1 MFWHIVSIRRSYMI
15 SESLWQGIIMDKTI
29 QNMAK
34 IREEIQSRN
43 QEKKYDVNEMPE
55 VAQMILDRL
64 GIEEVPIP
72 IVAIMKSL
80 NFQVVAGE
88 LKDEISGIIGID
100 DDLAKNFKSSK
111 VIAINNK
118 DNVGHQRFT
127 MAHELAHYLF
137 DFDVS
142 NQIVYYNTYNN
153 FEDEN
158 EEERR
163 ANYFAANLLMPEKK
177 FKKEFDNVVIKNNLY
192 VTVEKL
198 SQIFQVSGEAVR
210 RRISELSLQV

>member
-88 LKDEISGIIGID
+88 LKDEISGVIGID

-142 NQIVYYNTYNN
+142 NQIVYYNTYNT

>member
-142 NQIVYYNTYNN
+142 NQIVYYNTYNT

-198 SQIFQVSGEAVR
+198 SQIFKVSGEAV
-210 RRISELSLQV
+210 

>member
-100 DDLAKNFKSSK
+100 DDVAKNFKSSK

-142 NQIVYYNTYNN
+142 NQIVYYNTYNT

>member
-142 NQIVYYNTYNN
+142 NQIVYYNTYNT
-153 FEDEN
+153 FEDEK

>member
-1 MFWHIVSIRRSYMI
+1 
-15 SESLWQGIIMDKTI
+15 MDKTI

-142 NQIVYYNTYNN
+142 NQIVYYNTYNT

>member
-1 MFWHIVSIRRSYMI
+1 MI

-137 DFDVS
+137 DFDAS
-142 NQIVYYNTYNN
+142 NQIVYYNTYNT

>member
-1 MFWHIVSIRRSYMI
+1 MI

-100 DDLAKNFKSSK
+100 DYLAKNFKSSK

-118 DNVGHQRFT
+118 DNVGHHRFT

-142 NQIVYYNTYNN
+142 NQIVYYNTYNT

>member
-1 MFWHIVSIRRSYMI
+1 MI

-137 DFDVS
+137 DFVVS
-142 NQIVYYNTYNN
+142 NQIVYYNTYNT

>member
-55 VAQMILDRL
+55 GAQMILDRL

-142 NQIVYYNTYNN
+142 NQIVYYNTYNT

>member
-72 IVAIMKSL
+72 IVAIMKAL
-80 NFQVVAGE
+80 KFQVVAGE

-142 NQIVYYNTYNN
+142 NQIVYYNTYNT

-163 ANYFAANLLMPEKK
+163 ANYFAANLFMPEKK

>member
-1 MFWHIVSIRRSYMI
+1 MFWHTVSIRRSYMI

-142 NQIVYYNTYNN
+142 NQIVYYNTYNT

>member
-1 MFWHIVSIRRSYMI
+1 MI

-88 LKDEISGIIGID
+88 LKDEISGIIGIY

-142 NQIVYYNTYNN
+142 NQIVYYNTYNT

>member
-1 MFWHIVSIRRSYMI
+1 MI

-142 NQIVYYNTYNN
+142 NQIVYYNTYNT

-158 EEERR
+158 KEERR

>member
-1 MFWHIVSIRRSYMI
+1 MI

-142 NQIVYYNTYNN
+142 NQIIYYNTYNT

>member
-1 MFWHIVSIRRSYMI
+1 MI

-43 QEKKYDVNEMPE
+43 KEKKYDVNEMPE

-142 NQIVYYNTYNN
+142 NQIVYYNTYNT

>member
-1 MFWHIVSIRRSYMI
+1 MI

-100 DDLAKNFKSSK
+100 DDL
-111 VIAINNK
+111 V
-118 DNVGHQRFT
+118 
-127 MAHELAHYLF
+127 LASGDISH
-137 DFDVS
+137 
-142 NQIVYYNTYNN
+142 
-153 FEDEN
+153 
-158 EEERR
+158 
-163 ANYFAANLLMPEKK
+163 LL
-177 FKKEFDNVVIKNNLY
+177 
-192 VTVEKL
+192 
-198 SQIFQVSGEAVR
+198 SGENDQSQSDR
-210 RRISELSLQV
+210 NNQCISFSFL

>member
-127 MAHELAHYLF
+127 MDHELAHYLF

-142 NQIVYYNTYNN
+142 NQIVYYNTYNT

>member
-72 IVAIMKSL
+72 IVAIMKSI

-142 NQIVYYNTYNN
+142 NQIVYYNTYNT

>member
-1 MFWHIVSIRRSYMI
+1 MI

-142 NQIVYYNTYNN
+142 NQIVYYNTYNT

-158 EEERR
+158 EVERR

>member
-142 NQIVYYNTYNN
+142 NQIVYYNTYNT

>member
-1 MFWHIVSIRRSYMI
+1 MI

-142 NQIVYYNTYNN
+142 NQIVYYNTYNT

-177 FKKEFDNVVIKNNLY
+177 FNKEFDNVVIKNNLY

>member
-137 DFDVS
+137 DFYVS
-142 NQIVYYNTYNN
+142 NQIVYYNTYNT

>member
-142 NQIVYYNTYNN
+142 NQIVYYNTYNT

-198 SQIFQVSGEAVR
+198 SQIFQVSGEAVG

>member
-1 MFWHIVSIRRSYMI
+1 MI

-55 VAQMILDRL
+55 VAQMILDKL

-142 NQIVYYNTYNN
+142 NQIVYYNTYNT

>member
-1 MFWHIVSIRRSYMI
+1 MFWHIVFIRRSYMI

-142 NQIVYYNTYNN
+142 NQIVYYNTYNT

>member
-1 MFWHIVSIRRSYMI
+1 MI

-142 NQIVYYNTYNN
+142 NQIVYYNTYNT

-198 SQIFQVSGEAVR
+198 SKIFQVSGEAVR

>member
-1 MFWHIVSIRRSYMI
+1 MI

-127 MAHELAHYLF
+127 IAHELAHYLF

-142 NQIVYYNTYNN
+142 NQIVYYNTYNT

>member
-142 NQIVYYNTYNN
+142 NQIVYYNTYNT

-163 ANYFAANLLMPEKK
+163 ANYFAANLLM
-177 FKKEFDNVVIKNNLY
+177 L
-192 VTVEKL
+192 
-198 SQIFQVSGEAVR
+198 
-210 RRISELSLQV
+210 

>member
-1 MFWHIVSIRRSYMI
+1 MI

-142 NQIVYYNTYNN
+142 NQIVYYNTYNT

>member
-1 MFWHIVSIRRSYMI
+1 MI

-88 LKDEISGIIGID
+88 LRDEISGIIGID

-142 NQIVYYNTYNN
+142 NQIIYYNTYNT

>member
-1 MFWHIVSIRRSYMI
+1 MI

-88 LKDEISGIIGID
+88 LKDEISGIIVID
-100 DDLAKNFKSSK
+100 DELAKNFKSSK

-142 NQIVYYNTYNN
+142 NQIVYYNTYNT

>member
-118 DNVGHQRFT
+118 DNVGHHRFT

-142 NQIVYYNTYNN
+142 NQIVYYNTYNT

>member
-1 MFWHIVSIRRSYMI
+1 MI

-118 DNVGHQRFT
+118 DNV
-127 MAHELAHYLF
+127 
-137 DFDVS
+137 
-142 NQIVYYNTYNN
+142 
-153 FEDEN
+153 
-158 EEERR
+158 
-163 ANYFAANLLMPEKK
+163 
-177 FKKEFDNVVIKNNLY
+177 
-192 VTVEKL
+192 
-198 SQIFQVSGEAVR
+198 
-210 RRISELSLQV
+210 